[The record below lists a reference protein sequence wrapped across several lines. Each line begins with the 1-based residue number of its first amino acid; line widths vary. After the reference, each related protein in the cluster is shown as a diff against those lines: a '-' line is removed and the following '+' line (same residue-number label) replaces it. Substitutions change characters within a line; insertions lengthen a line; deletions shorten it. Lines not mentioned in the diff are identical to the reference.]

1 MFEQRPKGGP
11 RRDRSSG
18 KTRGFTFD
26 VTQAELDELRR
37 VADARGLSMKN
48 VIREALRR
56 SLADIEAEATGRGDE

>member
-11 RRDRSSG
+11 APGRG

-37 VADARGLSMKN
+37 VADVRGLSMKN

-56 SLADIEAEATGRGDE
+56 SLADVEAEATNGARS